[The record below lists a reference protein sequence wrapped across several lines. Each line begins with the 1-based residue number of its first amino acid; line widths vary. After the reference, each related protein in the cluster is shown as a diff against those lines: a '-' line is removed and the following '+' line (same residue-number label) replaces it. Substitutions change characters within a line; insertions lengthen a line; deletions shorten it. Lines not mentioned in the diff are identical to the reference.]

1 MIINS
6 SNLCQQPFEKV
17 IYLNFAYEK
26 VRHISLTCP
35 KIKRDSMWRTQDPN
49 LVHLSPEVSMRYT
62 YSHTAV
68 SATKK
73 DKVFSVLEEM
83 HCTN

>member
-6 SNLCQQPFEKV
+6 SNLCQQPFEKL
-17 IYLNFAYEK
+17 IYLNFMYEK
-26 VRHISLTCP
+26 VRHISFTCP
-35 KIKRDSMWRTQDPN
+35 KIKSDSTWRTQDSN

-62 YSHTAV
+62 YSHITV

>member
-1 MIINS
+1 MR
-6 SNLCQQPFEKV
+6 KM
-17 IYLNFAYEK
+17 
-26 VRHISLTCP
+26 RHVSLTCP
-35 KIKRDSMWRTQDPN
+35 EIKRDSMWRTEDSN

-62 YSHTAV
+62 YSHTTV
-68 SATKK
+68 SAAKK